1 MVKTKNRTRYPEE
14 LRAKALRMVLDH
26 ESEYASG
33 SATKCSISQK
43 VGCSRDGLRVWV
55 KQHETDTGNRDNVTT
70 AEWDRVK
77 ELKRENRQLHK
88 VNEI

>member
-26 ESEYASG
+26 ESEHASG

-43 VGCSRDGLRVWV
+43 VGCSRDDLRVWV
-55 KQHETDTGNRDNVTT
+55 KQHETDIRDTT
-70 AEWDRVK
+70 NTLR
-77 ELKRENRQLHK
+77 LLP
-88 VNEI
+88 